1 MGESL
6 TVRDACE
13 HISGV
18 CFKTGPPPALVG
30 VELEWVVHDLV
41 DPLRPVEPARID
53 RALEP
58 LGAYGALP
66 GGSALSR
73 EPGGQVELS
82 SRPGSLGACLDY
94 LAADGAALRTTLA
107 EHGMALAGWG
117 LEPFRERERVLHLP
131 RYDAMEEHFD
141 RGGPW
146 GRRMMR
152 STAGAQINLDAGQD
166 AQDGTGITGWRRRW
180 QLAHRLGPVLVAAF
194 ANSPL
199 WLGKPTGWR
208 SSRQAVWSRMDA
220 SRTRPPGHAE
230 DPRTAWADYALD
242 AAVLCIRREEHETW
256 SAPEGLTLRGWLD
269 GVPGLRPPTV
279 EDLDYHLTTLFPPV
293 RPRGWLELRM
303 IDTQHGDEWVVPAA
317 VATAL
322 FDDPVAAE
330 TAWEATEPLC
340 TQGPIASVELWERAA
355 RHGLAVP
362 ELAKAALSCF
372 AAAESALASA
382 NGHGTLAGAGAG
394 ATAGTGAGTGEA
406 GATPA
411 AGASGTASAASATT
425 TPPSTT
431 NQTPESVR
439 RAVSAFTERYVA
451 RGRCPADDRLD
462 ALQASASSV
471 PPALEEAWR

>member
-1 MGESL
+1 MEQRL
-6 TVRDACE
+6 TPKDARA

-41 DPLRPVEPARID
+41 DPLRPIDPARID

-58 LGAYGALP
+58 LGADGALP

-82 SRPGSLGACLDY
+82 SRPGTLGGCLDY
-94 LAADGAALRTTLA
+94 LAADTAALRTTLA
-107 EHGMALAGWG
+107 EHGMTLAGWG

-166 AQDGTGITGWRRRW
+166 AQDGMGITGWRRRW
-180 QLAHRLGPVLVAAF
+180 QLAHRVGPVLVAAF

-220 SRTRPPGHAE
+220 SRTRPPEYAE
-230 DPRTAWADYALD
+230 DPRAAWADYAMD
-242 AAVLCIRREEHETW
+242 AAVLCIRRDDHGTW
-256 SAPEGLTLRGWLD
+256 SAPAGLTLRGWLD

-317 VATAL
+317 VSTAL

-330 TAWEATEPLC
+330 AAWEATEPLC

-355 RHGLAVP
+355 RHGLAAP
-362 ELAKAALSCF
+362 ELAKAALTCF
-372 AAAESALASA
+372 AAAENALASA
-382 NGHGTLAGAGAG
+382 NGHGTLAGAA
-394 ATAGTGAGTGEA
+394 AT
-406 GATPA
+406 
-411 AGASGTASAASATT
+411 TASVSTAATVSATT
-425 TPPSTT
+425 AATTTTSAGTAFTAST
-431 NQTPESVR
+431 QTPDSVR
-439 RAVSAFTERYVA
+439 RAVSAFIERYVA

-462 ALQASASSV
+462 ALHGGASSV
-471 PPALEEAWR
+471 PLALEEAWR

>member
-1 MGESL
+1 MQERL
-6 TVRDACE
+6 TAQDACA
-13 HISGV
+13 HIRGV

-30 VELEWVVHDLV
+30 FELEWVIHDLV
-41 DPLRPVEPARID
+41 DPLRSVDPARIV

-58 LGAYGALP
+58 LDGPGALP

-82 SRPGSLGACLDY
+82 SRPGTLGGCLDY
-94 LAADGAALRTTLA
+94 LAADTAVLRTTLA
-107 EHGMALAGWG
+107 EHGMTLAGWG

-131 RYDAMEEHFD
+131 RYDAMEAHFD

-166 AQDGTGITGWRRRW
+166 AQDGTGSTGWRRRW

-220 SRTRPPGHAE
+220 SRTRPPEHAE
-230 DPRTAWADYALD
+230 DPRTAWAHYAMD
-242 AAVLCIRREEHETW
+242 AAVLCIRREDHGTW
-256 SAPEGLTLRGWLD
+256 SAPAGLTLRSWLD
-269 GVPGLRPPTV
+269 GAPGLRPPTI
-279 EDLDYHLTTLFPPV
+279 EDVDYHLTTLFPPV

-322 FDDPVAAE
+322 FDDPVAADV
-330 TAWEATEPLC
+330 AWEATEPLC
-340 TQGPIASVELWERAA
+340 AEGPIASVELWERAA
-355 RHGLAVP
+355 RHGLAAP
-362 ELAKAALSCF
+362 DLAKAALTCF
-372 AAAESALASA
+372 AAAESALATRT
-382 NGHGTLAGAGAG
+382 GTLA
-394 ATAGTGAGTGEA
+394 
-406 GATPA
+406 A
-411 AGASGTASAASATT
+411 AVAPTASAATASPAATQS
-425 TPPSTT
+425 PD
-431 NQTPESVR
+431 SVR

-462 ALQASASSV
+462 ALHGGASSV
-471 PPALEEAWR
+471 PLALEEAWR